1 MNHNTDAAT
10 VMVRFHPDL
19 ERMIQQK
26 TQPHNYKK
34 GERQTVYPLKKHE
47 EIIAMA
53 NWLLNNKG
61 KKYVLAFT
69 LGINLGLRANELLDL
84 RMSQVFDAQGFVR
97 IDSDIENT
105 GDGIIILQ
113 SKTGKYRT
121 VFLNSACKDALEW
134 CFPDRGMYLHCDEY
148 LFPSREG
155 GAIQVGTFRKALKD
169 AAKACGVKQNVGTHT
184 CRKTWGWHQY
194 KYNCDKAN
202 MDITMLQRA
211 FGHSSPE
218 VTLRYLGITDEEDK
232 ALYQNMCIHIV
243 GDEGFEDHDSMGTG
257 KCGNFLLDN
266 RK

>member
-1 MNHNTDAAT
+1 MEPYTEEVT
-10 VMVRFHPDL
+10 IKVTLHPDL
-19 ERMIQQK
+19 ERIIQQK
-26 TQPHNYKK
+26 TKPHNYKK

-53 NWLLNNKG
+53 NWLLDNKG
-61 KKYVLAFT
+61 KKYVLAFI
-69 LGINLGLRANELLDL
+69 LGINLGLRANELLDIK
-84 RMSQVFDAQGFVR
+84 MCQVFNPDGSVRTNPNIEDTSDA
-97 IDSDIENT
+97 IT
-105 GDGIIILQ
+105 ILQ

-121 VFLNSACKDALEW
+121 VFLNAACKDALEW
-134 CFPDRGMYLHCDEY
+134 CYPDRGSHLHCNDS

-155 GAIQVGTFRKALKD
+155 GSIQVGTFRKALKD
-169 AAKACGVKQNVGTHT
+169 AAKACNIKQNVGTHT

-232 ALYQNMCIHIV
+232 ALYQNMCIHV
-243 GDEGFEDHDSMGTG
+243 VSDNAFEDHDSMGTG
-257 KCGNFLLDN
+257 KCGNFLFDN